1 MTRRAAMVGSSG
13 SGRRAVAFTF
23 VGAALLV
30 PWQVT
35 AESGLQ
41 TGART
46 AGVGATAHL
55 DFKIVIP
62 PVLAL
67 SIDSAGVPVG
77 AAPRVSIFSNSR
89 HVLVA
94 ASIPATAD
102 ERSLADRPVANGAAV
117 SPPSGS
123 AAERN
128 VGDGT
133 RTVLLTASRHFVIN
147 AQTGC
152 RLAGPRRVASTDRP
166 LAAPI
171 VDQRPVICT
180 VAMP

>member
-1 MTRRAAMVGSSG
+1 MTRRAAIVGISG
-13 SGRRAVAFTF
+13 SGQRAVAFAL

-35 AESGLQ
+35 AESSLQ

-46 AGVGATAHL
+46 ASVGATAHL
-55 DFKIVIP
+55 DFRIVIP

-67 SIDSAGVPVG
+67 SIDNASVPAG

-89 HVLVA
+89 HVLFA
-94 ASIPATAD
+94 ASVPATAD
-102 ERSLADRPVANGAAV
+102 ERLVAVRPAANGAAAL
-117 SPPSGS
+117 PRSGP
-123 AAERN
+123 AAEPS
-128 VGDGT
+128 VADGA
-133 RTVLLTASRHFVIN
+133 RTLLLTAPRHVVIN

-152 RLAGPRRVASTDRP
+152 RLAGPRLVASPDRP
-166 LAAPI
+166 LAVPI
-171 VDQRPVICT
+171 VDQRPVVCT